1 MRQCTGTPASPVPS
15 MAAPGA
21 VRVENIKEII
31 DVLSTKGK
39 DLGPQMHDPPRCL
52 IPGWDEAEQWVV
64 ITGHCPPVRCENLV
78 RVSTNLPIIS
88 RQLQCQKADVRSRP
102 GETWQE
108 WKRRLSLDRGTRDDS
123 FGACPRCLAGPYKA
137 ASLSSGPV
145 AADISSGTVGQAN
158 IRSSP
163 DNLVLRCFHQTLLAP
178 PSRGLTSPSRLSRSA
193 ASSLCLG
200 HGWVSSRS
208 IRPECSFR

>member
-64 ITGHCPPVRCENLV
+64 ITGHCPPVRCENL
-78 RVSTNLPIIS
+78 R
-88 RQLQCQKADVRSRP
+88 A
-102 GETWQE
+102 
-108 WKRRLSLDRGTRDDS
+108 RLHE
-123 FGACPRCLAGPYKA
+123 LA
-137 ASLSSGPV
+137 
-145 AADISSGTVGQAN
+145 N
-158 IRSSP
+158 
-163 DNLVLRCFHQTLLAP
+163 NF
-178 PSRGLTSPSRLSRSA
+178 SA
-193 ASSLCLG
+193 IAVPEG
-200 HGWVSSRS
+200 
-208 IRPECSFR
+208 RPEVLDPGKPGKSENDAYR

>member
-1 MRQCTGTPASPVPS
+1 MR
-15 MAAPGA
+15 
-21 VRVENIKEII
+21 
-31 DVLSTKGK
+31 
-39 DLGPQMHDPPRCL
+39 HPPRCL
-52 IPGWDEAEQWVV
+52 IPNWDEAEQRVV
-64 ITGHCPPVRCENLV
+64 NIGHCPPVRCENLV

-123 FGACPRCLAGPYKA
+123 FGACPRCLAGPYEA
-137 ASLSSGPV
+137 ASVSSGPV
-145 AADISSGTVGQAN
+145 AADISANPVELAN

-163 DNLVLRCFHQTLLAP
+163 DNLVPMCFHQTLLAP
-178 PSRGLTSPSRLSRSA
+178 PSRGLTSPSRLSRSG
-193 ASSLCLG
+193 ASFLCRG

-208 IRPECSFR
+208 IRPERSCR